1 MDWLLNLSIPAMTL
15 VVLVLVYLV
24 TAIVYLIV
32 TRLATGERIR
42 VFKAISPGMLPP
54 MAVVFG
60 LLIAFLASQVWSD
73 SDRASAAVNREASA
87 LRATVLLADQFPG
100 QADTQMRVLIRQHI
114 QTAVRDEWPAMARR
128 GVTLSIVSGALA
140 RALKLTLSLDP
151 KTPGQN
157 IAQREMVTAVQN
169 ALDARRQRIVLSG
182 STVNAVKWTAVL
194 AQAALMLIA
203 IAMVHCDS
211 PTTNRI
217 ILGLFATG
225 VAAAIVLVAANSR
238 PFSGAISVQPT
249 LLLQVMPE
257 TDGGP

>member
-15 VVLVLVYLV
+15 VVLVLVYLI
-24 TAIVYLIV
+24 TAIAYLIV

-54 MAVVFG
+54 MAVVFA

-87 LRATVLLADQFPG
+87 LRATVLLTGQFPG

-128 GVTLSIVSGALA
+128 GVTLSIVPGALA
-140 RALKLTLSLDP
+140 QALKLTLSLDP
-151 KTPGQN
+151 KTSGQN
-157 IAQREMVTAVQN
+157 IAQREMVTALQT

-182 STVNAVKWTAVL
+182 STVDAVKWTAVL

-203 IAMVHCDS
+203 IALVHCDS
-211 PTTNRI
+211 PATNRI